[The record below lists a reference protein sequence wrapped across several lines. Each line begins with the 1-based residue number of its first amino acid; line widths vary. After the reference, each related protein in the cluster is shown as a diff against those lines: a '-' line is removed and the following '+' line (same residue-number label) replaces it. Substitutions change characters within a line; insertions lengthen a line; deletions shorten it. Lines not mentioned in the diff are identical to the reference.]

1 MKEFRGKTAVITG
14 AAHGFGAE
22 FAREC
27 ARRGMKL
34 VLNDFEAG
42 PLQKLA
48 DELAAQGAEVAVLP
62 GTVSEYETVQALMKT
77 ATDKFST
84 LDLLFNNAGVYYIGA
99 VWDMPARDVQWMLD
113 VNTLSIFYGVRE
125 AVPVMRAQGT
135 PCHIVNVASVAGLI
149 TTRTMAAYHASKH
162 AVVAAS
168 EAILFDLQSLEG
180 NQIGL
185 SVFCPGYIQTD
196 LHHSERRRPARYAD
210 PGDPY
215 YQSETYKKN
224 IALVDKFITTGEPI
238 EVVVPTVFGGIEEDR
253 FYITTDATAQ
263 AFLPMEKKRHAN
275 IENGQNPDI
284 KNIV

>member
-1 MKEFRGKTAVITG
+1 MTEFNGKTAVITG

-34 VLNDFEAG
+34 VLNDFETDS
-42 PLQKLA
+42 LEKLA
-48 DELAAQGAEVAVLP
+48 DELSAKGTDVALHP
-62 GTVSEYETVQALMKT
+62 GDVSQYETVQALMKT
-77 ATDKFST
+77 ALDCFGS

-99 VWDMPARDVQWMLD
+99 IWDMPARDFQWMLD
-113 VNTLSIFYGVRE
+113 VNTLSVLYGVRE

-149 TTRTMAAYHASKH
+149 SARSMAAYHASKH

-180 NQIGL
+180 NKIGL

-196 LHHSERRRPARYAD
+196 LHHSERRRPARYKA
-210 PGDPY
+210 PNDPY
-215 YQSETYKKN
+215 YKSDTYAKN
-224 IALVDKFITTGEPI
+224 IALVDKFITTGEPVD
-238 EVVVPTVFGGIEEDR
+238 VVAPNVFRGIEEDR
-253 FYITTDATAQ
+253 FYISTDATVN
-263 AFLPMEKKRHAN
+263 AFLPVEKKRHQN
-275 IENGQNPDI
+275 IETGQNPDVN
-284 KNIV
+284 KIV